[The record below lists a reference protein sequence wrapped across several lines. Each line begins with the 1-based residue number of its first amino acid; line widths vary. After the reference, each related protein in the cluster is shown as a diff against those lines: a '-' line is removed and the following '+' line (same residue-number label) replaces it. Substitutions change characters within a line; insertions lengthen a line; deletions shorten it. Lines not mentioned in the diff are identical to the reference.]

1 MIEERFP
8 VCGTRPRQTI
18 PMNLAV
24 EAYAVY
30 SRKYGSYQSLQRI
43 GERGGFYEEELDE
56 YAPGWRER
64 LKT

>member
-1 MIEERFP
+1 
-8 VCGTRPRQTI
+8 
-18 PMNLAV
+18 MNLAV
-24 EAYAVY
+24 EAYAAY

-64 LKT
+64 LKD

>member
-1 MIEERFP
+1 
-8 VCGTRPRQTI
+8 
-18 PMNLAV
+18 MNLAV